1 MTLAIHLTETE
12 AFWFAM
18 ARKFTL
24 ADVEKARARKDG
36 HIKGDYYLSPEAG
49 AE

>member
-24 ADVEKARARKDG
+24 ADIEKARARKNG
-36 HIKGDYYLSPEAG
+36 HIKGDYYLS
-49 AE
+49 AEGGSD